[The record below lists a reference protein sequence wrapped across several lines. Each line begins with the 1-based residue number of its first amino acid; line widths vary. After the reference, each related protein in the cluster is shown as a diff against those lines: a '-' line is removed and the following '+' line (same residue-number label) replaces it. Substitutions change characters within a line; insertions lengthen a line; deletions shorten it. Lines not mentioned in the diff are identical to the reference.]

1 MCLILFAWHMHK
13 DYPLIVAANR
23 DEFHARPTEG
33 LAFWQDRPDVLA
45 GRDSE
50 AGGTWMGITRSGR
63 FAALTNY
70 RELADR
76 DRAGRSRG
84 LIVSECLM
92 GEASAEASVM
102 RATAEGE
109 AYRGFNLLA
118 ADREALWW
126 TSNRGAGPL
135 RLAPG
140 LYGLSN
146 HLLETPWPKVVQG
159 KARLGDALGTS
170 LSPQVLLELLADT
183 RVADDPALPDT
194 GVDRARERMLSAAR
208 IVSPAYGTRASTA
221 ILMRADGRCSVTE
234 RSYDAAGEALD
245 TLGYEFTL
253 DTRPA
258 PLVAPIPAPAAR

>member
-1 MCLILFAWHMHK
+1 MCLILFAWRMHK
-13 DYPLIVAANR
+13 DYPLVIAANR
-23 DEFHARPTEG
+23 DEFHARPTER
-33 LAFWQDRPDVLA
+33 LAFWQNRPDVLA
-45 GRDSE
+45 GRDIE

-84 LIVSECLM
+84 LLVSECLTD
-92 GEASAEASVM
+92 EAPAEASVT

-146 HLLETPWPKVVQG
+146 HLLETPWPKVVRG
-159 KARLGDALGTS
+159 RSD
-170 LSPQVLLELLADT
+170 
-183 RVADDPALPDT
+183 
-194 GVDRARERMLSAAR
+194 SAMR
-208 IVSPAYGTRASTA
+208 SPARRTRKC
-221 ILMRADGRCSVTE
+221 CSPC
-234 RSYDAAGEALD
+234 S
-245 TLGYEFTL
+245 
-253 DTRPA
+253 
-258 PLVAPIPAPAAR
+258 PIPAWRANTNCRTPVWTAHANACFRQRASCRPPTARARPRPS

>member
-1 MCLILFAWHMHK
+1 MCLILFAWRMHK
-13 DYPLIVAANR
+13 DYPLVVAANR
-23 DEFHARPTEG
+23 DEFHARPTER
-33 LAFWQDRPDVLA
+33 LAFWQDRPAVLA

-84 LIVSECLM
+84 LLVSECLTD
-92 GEASAEASVM
+92 EAPAEASVT

-135 RLAPG
+135 KLAPG

-146 HLLETPWPKVVQG
+146 HLLETPWPKVVRG
-159 KARLGDALGTS
+159 KERLGDALACS
-170 LSPQVLLELLADT
+170 PSPQVLLALLADT
-183 RVADDPALPDT
+183 SMAGEHELPDT

-208 IVSPAYGTRASTA
+208 IVSPAYGTRASTV
-221 ILMRADGRCSVTE
+221 ILMRRDGRCSVTE
-234 RSYDAAGEALD
+234 RSYDAAGAATD
-245 TLGYEFTL
+245 TLGYEFLL
-253 DTRPA
+253 DIPGTSHTARPG
-258 PLVAPIPAPAAR
+258 LIEAR